1 VSLSTVLTGSPAGPA
16 SARRAAY
23 EYDRRSTLGRLL
35 QTACVES
42 ASVAL
47 AAAPRGWVVASVDVE
62 VEVGGADRVRVPGRS
77 KPPGWRRPAVETLWF
92 GGGRPVRVEELAGV
106 AARHPQGLPGALVSG
121 SIRSVGRGESD
132 DAAEADVSCVRLH
145 FLPAGKATTTYVRL
159 RVVGV
164 DGRG

>member
-23 EYDRRSTLGRLL
+23 EYDRRSTLGRVL

-47 AAAPRGWVVASVDVE
+47 AAAPRGWVVASIDVDVE
-62 VEVGGADRVRVPGRS
+62 VDVDGAGRARLPGRRM
-77 KPPGWRRPAVETLWF
+77 PPGRRRPAVETLWF

-121 SIRSVGRGESD
+121 SIRGEGRG
-132 DAAEADVSCVRLH
+132 EADVSCVRLH

-164 DGRG
+164 DSRG